1 MFDFNYKV
9 IFHLEEGFMSS
20 LLLLIQLQRK
30 QKVFLLLLLFQQWNA
45 KGSHFCW
52 NQVLSCIK
60 TRKPRRIQALDWPV
74 SLGAKISETYYSLHE
89 VIPGA
94 RASEPV
100 CPTARQQDHQP
111 GCRKLL
117 AGHAAEPWEALQ
129 LGHQHWP
136 AGRPRSRAR
145 LPVLMLL
152 LTDVHPRGLHPAS
165 CHRGGQDWR
174 AAHRRQDGVA
184 IASPSCPA
192 EGSCRT
198 AQLSCPS
205 LKNIYILS
213 PWHTRSSHRN
223 SYKVLKHH
231 PMPPTILCNSQPPK
245 WIYNFHLSHKSR
257 DTSLKNLNY
266 KSSRDM
272 SKCEMSPDSKY
283 SKRIYI
289 FPKMSSSTT
298 VSSLCD
304 YQTP

>member
-9 IFHLEEGFMSS
+9 IFHLEESFMPS

-60 TRKPRRIQALDWPV
+60 TQKPRRIQALDWPG

-89 VIPGA
+89 VIPKA
-94 RASEPV
+94 QASEPV

-111 GCRKLL
+111 GCRRLL
-117 AGHAAEPWEALQ
+117 AGRAAEPWEALQ

-136 AGRPRSRAR
+136 AGRPRSQDR

-152 LTDVHPRGLHPAS
+152 LTDVHPHGLHPAS
-165 CHRGGQDWR
+165 CHRGGQDCR
-174 AAHRRQDGVA
+174 AACQCQDGAA

-192 EGSCRT
+192 EGWCTSWCNSPVHR
-198 AQLSCPS
+198 S
-205 LKNIYILS
+205 KYIYISS
-213 PWHTRSSHRN
+213 PWHTLSSHRN
-223 SYKVLKHH
+223 AHNVLKHH
-231 PMPPTILCNSQPPK
+231 PMPPTILCNCK
-245 WIYNFHLSHKSR
+245 FIWEVDYFHLSHKSR
-257 DTSLKNLNY
+257 DRSLKNLND

-272 SKCEMSPDSKY
+272 SKCEMRKY
-283 SKRIYI
+283 YE
-289 FPKMSSSTT
+289 PW
-298 VSSLCD
+298 
-304 YQTP
+304 